1 MKKKIVYIIC
11 ISIGITTAIVL
22 NRGGSKSME
31 NGENI
36 KDEYIKY
43 AIKEESVNPVFM
55 YSEIPDN
62 IKEIMKGKS
71 MPEQANIS
79 YEDLAYI
86 KLTHYGF
93 DNEIHNGEMVVDKR
107 LAQDVVDIFKELYDK
122 KYPIEKVRLIDE
134 YNADDNLS
142 MNDNNSSAFCYRT
155 IKGSNKISNHGKG
168 MAIDINPFQNPHVIG
183 ETTNPVE
190 AYMYSDRTIGHTGII
205 IEGDDCYNAFVKR
218 GWTWGGH
225 WNNPDYQHFEKVL
238 D

>member
-1 MKKKIVYIIC
+1 MKKILFHKLLYHN
-11 ISIGITTAIVL
+11 L
-22 NRGGSKSME
+22 N
-31 NGENI
+31 I
-36 KDEYIKY
+36 
-43 AIKEESVNPVFM
+43 
-55 YSEIPDN
+55 
-62 IKEIMKGKS
+62 
-71 MPEQANIS
+71 
-79 YEDLAYI
+79 L
-86 KLTHYGF
+86 F
-93 DNEIHNGEMVVDKR
+93 DNKIHYGEMVVDKR
-107 LAQDVVDIFKELYDK
+107 LAEDVIEIFKELYDK

-183 ETTNPVE
+183 ESTNPVE
-190 AYMYSDRTIGHTGII
+190 AYMYSDRTIRHIGII

-225 WNNPDYQHFEKVL
+225 WSNPDYQHFEKVL

>member
-1 MKKKIVYIIC
+1 
-11 ISIGITTAIVL
+11 
-22 NRGGSKSME
+22 
-31 NGENI
+31 
-36 KDEYIKY
+36 
-43 AIKEESVNPVFM
+43 
-55 YSEIPDN
+55 
-62 IKEIMKGKS
+62 
-71 MPEQANIS
+71 
-79 YEDLAYI
+79 
-86 KLTHYGF
+86 
-93 DNEIHNGEMVVDKR
+93 MVVEKR
-107 LAQDVVDIFKELYDK
+107 LAEDVIEIFKELYDK

-205 IEGDDCYNAFVKR
+205 IEGDDCYNAFVER

-225 WNNPDYQHFEKVL
+225 WSNPDYQHFEKVL